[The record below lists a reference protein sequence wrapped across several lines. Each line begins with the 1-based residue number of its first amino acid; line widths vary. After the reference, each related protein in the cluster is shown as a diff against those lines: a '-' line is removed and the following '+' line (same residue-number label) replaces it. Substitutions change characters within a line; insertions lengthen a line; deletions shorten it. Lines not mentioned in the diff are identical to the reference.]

1 MFYWFVAGLCRIF
14 FSVFFRVEYKGLEN
28 VPKEGPLIVCCNH
41 ISLLDMFLFGH
52 RIPRKVY
59 FMAKKE
65 LFRIPVLN
73 TIIKALGAFP
83 VNRGHGD
90 LNAAKTTLQLLNEGK
105 AVGIFPEGT
114 RSKKAKA
121 RVKPKSGAVLFALES
136 GAPILPVGIFGN
148 YRIFSKIR
156 VVYGK
161 PFRIERNKDEK
172 AAKAD
177 LQKMAEDLMD
187 KIYSLQNEQSC

>member
-1 MFYWFVAGLCRIF
+1 M
-14 FSVFFRVEYKGLEN
+14 
-28 VPKEGPLIVCCNH
+28 
-41 ISLLDMFLFGH
+41 
-52 RIPRKVY
+52 
-59 FMAKKE
+59 
-65 LFRIPVLN
+65 
-73 TIIKALGAFP
+73 
-83 VNRGHGD
+83 
-90 LNAAKTTLQLLNEGK
+90 QLLNEGK

-161 PFRIERNKDEK
+161 PFRIERNNDEK